1 MEARM
6 SLEVSPVV
14 AALTPDDRALLADRS
29 VKRRLNPGEIL
40 FLAGDRSSRV
50 HVLTRGLMKLSARD
64 GEGRETI
71 LGLATPGDLVGEV
84 PALDGLPQPLDAVAS
99 TASQVVGFDSDDLMR
114 ALLRNPRACL
124 ELGRGLAARTRWVC
138 ETAIERTS
146 AEVPA
151 RLAGRL
157 LDLADLVGQ
166 VEDGAIE
173 LGVEMPQS
181 DLAGISGMCRES
193 ACKTLRKF
201 RHGGMVEYHGRRLRI
216 LRPDLLERIRC
227 GARARV

>member
-1 MEARM
+1 M
-6 SLEVSPVV
+6 SLDVSPVIG
-14 AALTPDDRALLADRS
+14 ALSPADKALLQERS
-29 VKRRLNPGEIL
+29 VRRRLQPGEIL
-40 FLAGDRSSRV
+40 FLAGDRNSRM
-50 HVLTRGLMKLSARD
+50 HVVVRGLMKLSARD

-71 LGLATPGDLVGEV
+71 LGLAIPGDLIGEL

-99 TASQVVGFDSDDLMR
+99 TASEVIGVDSEDVMR
-114 ALLRNPRACL
+114 ALARQPRACL
-124 ELGRGLAARTRWVC
+124 ELARGLATRSRWIA
-138 ETAIERTS
+138 ETALERTS
-146 AEVPA
+146 SEVAA

-157 LDLADLVGQ
+157 LDLADLVGR

-173 LGVEMPQS
+173 LGVEMPQT

-227 GARARV
+227 GARVRT

>member
-1 MEARM
+1 M

-14 AALTPDDRALLADRS
+14 AALAPEDRAVLAGRS
-29 VKRRLNPGEIL
+29 VRRRLDPGEIL
-40 FLAGDRSSRV
+40 FLAGDRSSRI
-50 HVLTRGLMKLSARD
+50 HILTRGLMKLSARD

-71 LGLATPGDLVGEV
+71 LGLAVPGDLIGEV
-84 PALDGLPQPLDAVAS
+84 PALDDLPQPLDAVAS
-99 TASQVVGFDSDDLMR
+99 IPSEVVGLDSDDL
-114 ALLRNPRACL
+114 LRILVRHPRACL
-124 ELGRGLAARTRWVC
+124 ELVRGLAARNRWIC
-138 ETAIERTS
+138 ETALERTS

-157 LDLADLVGQ
+157 LDLADLIGQ

-173 LGVEMPQS
+173 LGVEMPQA

-201 RHGGMVEYHGRRLRI
+201 RRGGMVEYHGRRLRI

-227 GARARV
+227 GARTRI